1 MLWLWVVLYV
11 VLSPLACL
19 LIGCAIRVR
28 DEERPVEV
36 ADEVPEP
43 VAAVAAD
50 VAPVPAHAAL
60 AL

>member
-28 DEERPVEV
+28 DEERPVEMS
-36 ADEVPEP
+36 EP
-43 VAAVAAD
+43 VFEPVNESEAAEAA
-50 VAPVPAHAAL
+50 PAAL

>member
-19 LIGCAIRVR
+19 LIGCAIRAR

-36 ADEVPEP
+36 TEP
-43 VAAVAAD
+43 VHEPVHESEVAEAA
-50 VAPVPAHAAL
+50 PAAL

>member
-36 ADEVPEP
+36 TEP
-43 VAAVAAD
+43 VVE
-50 VAPVPAHAAL
+50 PAHEAEAAEAVPAAL